1 MDMSV
6 STTDKPSRNTA
17 YFYPVK
23 LIVGVL
29 YPDEALWTW
38 TKNALTALWGS
49 PEDESAPYLFSSLT
63 DYYADIAPVLFR
75 RFLSFQTLRDA
86 GELQEWKISA
96 CETEKRSGT
105 PRKVNVDPGYV
116 NGARLVLASTKDH
129 AHRIYIGGGIHA
141 EVTLRYRRKRWT
153 PFDYTFPDFAD
164 GRYND
169 FLSLVRK
176 RWLDEMTARRLRN
189 D

>member
-1 MDMSV
+1 MSV

-63 DYYADIAPVLFR
+63 DYYADIVHYFYVFR
-75 RFLSFQTLRDA
+75 PNWMQ
-86 GELQEWKISA
+86 ELQ
-96 CETEKRSGT
+96 
-105 PRKVNVDPGYV
+105 
-116 NGARLVLASTKDH
+116 NGK
-129 AHRIYIGGGIHA
+129 
-141 EVTLRYRRKRWT
+141 
-153 PFDYTFPDFAD
+153 FPP
-164 GRYND
+164 
-169 FLSLVRK
+169 
-176 RWLDEMTARRLRN
+176 
-189 D
+189 